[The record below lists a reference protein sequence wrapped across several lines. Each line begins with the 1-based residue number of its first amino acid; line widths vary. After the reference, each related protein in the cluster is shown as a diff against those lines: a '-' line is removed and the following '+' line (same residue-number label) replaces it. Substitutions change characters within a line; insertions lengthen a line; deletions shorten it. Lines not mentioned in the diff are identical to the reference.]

1 MRVIMH
7 KYIAVGDKYDVD
19 ISQLPIKEMLGAGLR
34 ARYMKSKAYQRKL
47 EKERTAEREKRQRDI
62 EDLKKGLMYRIQ
74 HSLVNN
80 QNLDE
85 DLLIKE
91 IEVKVNRRFDY
102 ILDLVCKEKEFLA
115 YTITR
120 KTENPDMLL
129 AFPDLE
135 ICLVISKR
143 VITSGIYANK

>member
-19 ISQLPIKEMLGAGLR
+19 ITKLPIREMLGAAIR
-34 ARYMKSKAYQRKL
+34 ARYMKSKAYQKKL

-74 HSLVNN
+74 HSLVSNED
-80 QNLDE
+80 LDE

-91 IEVKVNRRFDY
+91 IEVKVNRRFAY
-102 ILDLVCKEKEFLA
+102 VLDLVCKEKEFLA
-115 YTITR
+115 YNIVR

-143 VITSGIYANK
+143 TITSNVYATS